1 VRRSIAA
8 GCGVLAAL
16 LAPPPAHAQEVAY
29 ETVDRIVAVVG
40 DSVIPLSRVAEEI
53 NVYRQ
58 QGVQVPTDPAE
69 REAFRL
75 EVLNGLI
82 DQQLILQAA
91 LRDTMISV
99 SEQEVQAAVDRAYR
113 EVRNQFG
120 SELEFRRQLETSNF
134 GTPEEYRRWLTD
146 QQRRELISS
155 QLVQRMREEGGLA
168 PLAPTE
174 GELRAFYEA
183 SRAQQE
189 PRPATVSF
197 RQVVL
202 RVEPSAAALDSTRR
216 LADSLVAVLR
226 DDGDFGQLARRFSQ
240 DPGSRDRGG
249 DLGWVRRG
257 NFVPAFEAVAF
268 RMRPGQIS
276 DPVLTV
282 FGYHVIEVQRSQP
295 AEVQARHILL
305 QPQLTAEDDVR
316 AREAAESVAQAMLDG
331 EPFDSLARR
340 YHDFA
345 GQEQTLIEDFPRDQ
359 LPQNYQDAITGAE
372 VGNVIGPI
380 KLDLGDGR
388 PKYAVIRVEELRPE
402 GEFSFEDLRDQMRGA
417 LAQQNAMKRFL
428 DGLRAATHVE
438 IRL

>member
-1 VRRSIAA
+1 VRHSIPA
-8 GCGVLAAL
+8 GCGL
-16 LAPPPAHAQEVAY
+16 LAVLCVPLPAGAQEVVY

-40 DSVIPLSRVAEEI
+40 DSVIPLSRVDEEI

-58 QGVQVPTDPAE
+58 QGVQVPTDPGE
-69 REAFRL
+69 RDAFRL

-91 LRDTMISV
+91 LRDTMIAV
-99 SEQEVQAAVDRAYR
+99 SEQEVQSAVDRAYR

-155 QLVQRMREEGGLA
+155 QLIQRMREEGELA
-168 PLAPTE
+168 PLSPTE

-183 SRAQQE
+183 NRAQQE

-216 LADSLVAVLR
+216 LADSLVVVLR
-226 DDGDFGQLARRFSQ
+226 DGADFGQLARRFSQ
-240 DPGSRDRGG
+240 DPGSRDQGG

-257 NFVPAFEAVAF
+257 NFVPAFEVVAF

-305 QPQLTAEDDVR
+305 QPQLIADDDVR

-331 EPFDSLARR
+331 EPVDSLARR
-340 YHDFA
+340 YHDYA

-359 LPQNYQDAITGAE
+359 LPQNYQDALTGAE

-388 PKYAVIRVEELRPE
+388 PKYAVVRVEELRPE